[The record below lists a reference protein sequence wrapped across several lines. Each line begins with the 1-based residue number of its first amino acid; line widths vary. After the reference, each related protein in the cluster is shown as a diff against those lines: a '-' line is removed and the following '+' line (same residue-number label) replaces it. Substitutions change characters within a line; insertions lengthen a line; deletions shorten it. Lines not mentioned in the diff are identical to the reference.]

1 MHLHPITK
9 LQREHSNMW
18 RVQQVMHLQLERLW
32 RGEPTDS
39 ALLANAFYYMRKFPS
54 TVHHP
59 KEDLIYEKLLEA
71 GTPLAKEVSHILSQH
86 EELYEIEDE
95 LIDLVL
101 QLPKCR
107 ERVLQLGR
115 RYLTIQ
121 TEHMEIEER
130 LLFPQA
136 RKLLTASDWRE
147 VRALAGEVEDP
158 LFGRRIAARFQSLYD
173 YLLREAANDGLTVP
187 GTGPRAAN
195 AAAAK
200 TVAASRRARVTRHA

>member
-54 TVHHP
+54 VVHHP
-59 KEDLIYEKLLEA
+59 KEDMIYEKLLEA
-71 GTPLAKEVSHILSQH
+71 GTPLAKEVRHILTQH

-115 RYLTIQ
+115 RYLNIQ
-121 TEHMEIEER
+121 TEHMETEER

-136 RKLLTASDWRE
+136 RKLLTAGDWRE
-147 VRALAGEVEDP
+147 VRAHFEALKDP
-158 LFGRRIAARFQSLYD
+158 LFGRRVAARFQSLYD
-173 YLLREAANDGLTVP
+173 YLLREAADDGLAVP
-187 GTGPRAAN
+187 GAEPRTAN
-195 AAAAK
+195 VPAAK
-200 TVAASRRARVTRHA
+200 TVAASRRARMTRHA

>member
-1 MHLHPITK
+1 MYLHPITK

-39 ALLANAFYYMRKFPS
+39 ALLANAFFYMRKFPS
-54 TVHHP
+54 AVHHP
-59 KEDLIYEKLLEA
+59 KEDMIYEKLLES

-115 RYLTIQ
+115 RYLSIQ
-121 TEHMEIEER
+121 AEHMDTEER

-136 RKLLTASDWRE
+136 RKLLTASDWRA
-147 VRALAGEVEDP
+147 VRAHFEELKDP
-158 LFGRRIAARFQSLYD
+158 LFGTRVAARFQSLYD
-173 YLLREAANDGLTVP
+173 YLLREAAENGLAVP
-187 GTGPRAAN
+187 GAELRTANTAAP
-195 AAAAK
+195 
-200 TVAASRRARVTRHA
+200 TTLAASRRARMTPHA